1 MELVFV
7 AGVLPQERKSMF
19 TFRPIIDRRMQ
30 LEELYIFPEEPHRFA
45 FMNHSSEIWVVM
57 YEQDS
62 VDVLQ
67 FDVKLDVLAFLRRI
81 NVHENV
87 TERKRFA
94 IGRKKEQEVKYGIN
108 IVTDSVF
115 GIVAACWTD
124 KEEQSNARDLG
135 LVLVDGN
142 GLILETITEG
152 KYCDVKADEEC
163 VYGFELI
170 ELKVTI
176 HR

>member
-1 MELVFV
+1 M
-7 AGVLPQERKSMF
+7 
-19 TFRPIIDRRMQ
+19 

-45 FMNHSSEIWVVM
+45 FMNHNSEIWVVM

-67 FDVKLDVLAFLRRI
+67 FDTKLDVLAFLRRI
-81 NVHENV
+81 YVHEKV
-87 TERKRFA
+87 PDKKRLL
-94 IGRKKEQEVKYGIN
+94 GKKKGHEVKYGIN
-108 IVTDSVF
+108 IITDSVF

-124 KEEQSNARDLG
+124 KDEQANARDLG
-135 LVLVDGN
+135 LVLVDN
-142 GLILETITEG
+142 KGLILEVITEG